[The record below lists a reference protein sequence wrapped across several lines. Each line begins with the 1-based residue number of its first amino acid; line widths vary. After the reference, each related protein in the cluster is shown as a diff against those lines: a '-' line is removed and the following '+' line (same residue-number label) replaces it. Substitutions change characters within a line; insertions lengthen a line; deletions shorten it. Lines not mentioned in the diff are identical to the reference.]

1 VETLRS
7 SRFRRLA
14 FLALR
19 DPLVLLTA
27 AASVVGSPSAA
38 NTITFETAALGT
50 GFTGP
55 ITEDGF
61 TYSSSS
67 GALLINAFGN
77 PAHDAEG
84 NALSGGGVLK
94 IVSASNDDFN
104 FGALDFSAFDLSGTG
119 SQTLK
124 VEGFFDGSSVGVD
137 QYTLA
142 NTSVF
147 NPRYDNWTSEAASVL
162 AGKSLSELDI
172 TLNASI
178 SGSGSL
184 FNESVDNV
192 ALTPVP
198 AAVPEASSLALL
210 GVAVAAMCFG
220 RVRRRRRSP
229 A

>member
-1 VETLRS
+1 VDLLRS
-7 SRFRRLA
+7 SHFRKLA
-14 FLALR
+14 SLALR
-19 DPLVLLTA
+19 NALVVLA

-38 NTITFETAALGT
+38 STITFETAAPGAS
-50 GFTGP
+50 FAGP
-55 ITEDGF
+55 ITEAEF
-61 TYSSSS
+61 TYSGSS

-77 PAHDAEG
+77 PGRDAEG
-84 NALSGGGVLK
+84 NAASGGGVLK
-94 IVSASNDDFN
+94 IVSSSNGDFN
-104 FGALDFSAFDLSGTG
+104 FSALDFSAFDLSGTG
-119 SQTLK
+119 SQPLK
-124 VEGFFDGSSVGVD
+124 VEGFLNGSSVGVD

-142 NTSVF
+142 NTKVF

-162 AGKSLSELDI
+162 VGKSLSELDI

-184 FNESVDNV
+184 FNESIDNLV
-192 ALTPVP
+192 LTPVP

-220 RVRRRRRSP
+220 LVRRRRPSP